1 MCQVQRN
8 NVKQKR
14 QSGPLGYYGLE
25 AEIDV
30 NQKLVFHD
38 IQYTSISLQL
48 WINAEKEKH
57 GGPESLE

>member
-1 MCQVQRN
+1 MCQVQGDN
-8 NVKQKR
+8 EKQKR
-14 QSGPLGYYGLE
+14 QCLPLGFYGLE

-38 IQYTSISLQL
+38 IQYISISLQL

-57 GGPESLE
+57 APESLE